1 MYDGDQAR
9 TSLWR
14 ALYEKYYL
22 QCCSDADR
30 ERVQSGKDWLKA
42 EDSAYFR
49 RTGDA
54 WGLNFINVERP
65 WRAEFLPQKL
75 QFSKGKELPD
85 YVHSFPG
92 GNNDLD
98 HSSLVSPRLK
108 ALIEAHQTPKDGW
121 QLKTDGSFF
130 LSRF

>member
-1 MYDGDQAR
+1 MAIRLDLDYGGR
-9 TSLWR
+9 F
-14 ALYEKYYL
+14 YEKYYL

-30 ERVQSGKDWLKA
+30 ERVQSGKDWLDA
-42 EDSAYFR
+42 EDTAYLR
-49 RTGDA
+49 RTRDA
-54 WGLNFINVERP
+54 RRLNFRNVERP

-92 GNNDLD
+92 GNTDLD

-108 ALIEAHQTPKDGW
+108 ALMRSASDP
-121 QLKTDGSFF
+121 
-130 LSRF
+130 